1 MNVTQLIENLAL
13 ALEVAGVGALVVGAV
28 IASFR
33 YLASLGRRKPESRDA
48 AQAYRTLRRAL
59 GRAILLGLEFL
70 VGGDIIRTVAITPTL
85 QSVMVLALIVLV
97 RTFLSWSLEVEI
109 EGVWPWRRLQAQS
122 TLGAAREQDEM

>member
-1 MNVTQLIENLAL
+1 MTQLIENLAL
-13 ALEVAGVGALVVGAV
+13 ALEVAGVGVLVVGAV

-33 YLASLGRRKPESRDA
+33 YLAGRGWRKPESRDA
-48 AQAYRTLRRAL
+48 AQAYRTLRRDL

-122 TLGAAREQDEM
+122 TLGTAREQDEM